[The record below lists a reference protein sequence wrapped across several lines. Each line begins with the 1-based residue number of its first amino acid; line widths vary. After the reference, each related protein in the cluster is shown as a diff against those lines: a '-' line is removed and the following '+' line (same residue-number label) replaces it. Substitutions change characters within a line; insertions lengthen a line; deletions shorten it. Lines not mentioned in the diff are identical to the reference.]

1 MQNMLTLYPYIPEI
15 KLGTFHLITLT
26 IFVFLKHVLCVLLK
40 KMMYNECII
49 YYITVNYLFIFD
61 FVY

>member
-26 IFVFLKHVLCVLLK
+26 IFVFFKARIVCDVEK
-40 KMMYNECII
+40 ND
-49 YYITVNYLFIFD
+49 V
-61 FVY
+61 